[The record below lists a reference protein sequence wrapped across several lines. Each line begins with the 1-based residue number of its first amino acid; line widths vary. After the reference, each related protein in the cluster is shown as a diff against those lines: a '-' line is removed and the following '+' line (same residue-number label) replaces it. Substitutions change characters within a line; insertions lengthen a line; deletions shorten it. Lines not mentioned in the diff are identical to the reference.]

1 MTFRLMCLLAL
12 TSTVLVGC
20 EREPAAPAPEPVP
33 DSTTVVGAEH
43 HALARAFEDEAAP
56 WLRKLVVAAP
66 GFREAVRALLRQP
79 DDNSLDAA
87 RNAWTLLYESY
98 NRAWPILATRAALD
112 PTLTAHLER
121 TDIWPL
127 MPGYVDAMPQ
137 WPESGI
143 VYDATVDLDIDSLIA
158 QQDMTDPA
166 EVTVGF
172 QVLELLL
179 FGLPGAPR
187 EALDLTPPETLS
199 EHQQPELEK
208 PQHRRRDYLD
218 AISALLLEDLN
229 PLMRPRAPVPA
240 GDLSP
245 ALLEALSTSRA
256 RQNRLDALADADDP
270 DGGEYLSQRS
280 RTMAMQGMDEAMAAW
295 SDGDSEAGKALAEY
309 LLWQGAGDTAPVG
322 ADQSPAQDAA
332 AAE

>member
-1 MTFRLMCLLAL
+1 MTYRLICLLAL

-20 EREPAAPAPEPVP
+20 EREPAAPTPEPVQE
-33 DSTTVVGAEH
+33 STTVIGAEH

-98 NRAWPILATRAALD
+98 NRAWPILATRSVLD
-112 PTLTAHLER
+112 PTLTTHLER

-143 VYDATVDLDIDSLIA
+143 IYDATVDLDIDSLLA

-187 EALDLTPPETLS
+187 DALDLTLTEPLPD
-199 EHQQPELEK
+199 HQQPEGEQ

-229 PLMRPRAPVPA
+229 PLMRPQTPVPA
-240 GDLSP
+240 GELAP
-245 ALLEALSTSRA
+245 ALLEALSLSRA
-256 RQNRLDALADADDP
+256 RQNQLDALTDADDP

-280 RTMAMQGMDEAMAAW
+280 RTMAMQGMNEAMAAW
-295 SDGDSEAGKALAEY
+295 SDGDSEAGKALADY
-309 LLWQGAGDTAPVG
+309 LLLQGT
-322 ADQSPAQDAA
+322 DQTSTAQDDEPPLQDDAA
-332 AAE
+332 G